1 MIPSADAR
9 AAVVVTLVLA
19 AVVFPA
25 CGTEG
30 DGSGDAVADSTA
42 HESLPKSARVPRIG
56 SGPRYR
62 PKPAGRLTAS
72 AASVASA
79 APIGDLRCTRA
90 PGERFGVHL
99 EIFAREIDVV
109 IPAGIGIA
117 PPLRRDGA
125 YVRGGRCSYPAR
137 TVEPTGLI
145 EVEKGSPLTLGN
157 FFDIWGQPLSS
168 SRVLTFRARSGR
180 RVSAFVDGRQW
191 RGSLRSIPL
200 QRHKA
205 IVVEVGGYF
214 PPTER
219 YLFPPGL

>member
-1 MIPSADAR
+1 MIQSADAC
-9 AAVVVTLVLA
+9 AAVVAALVLA
-19 AVVFPA
+19 AVAFSA

-30 DGSGDAVADSTA
+30 GGSGDAVAGSTA
-42 HESLPKSARVPRIG
+42 HEGLPKSMRVPRIG

-62 PKPAGRLTAS
+62 PKPAGRLAALAS
-72 AASVASA
+72 PV
-79 APIGDLRCTRA
+79 GDQRCTPA
-90 PGERFGVHL
+90 VAERFGVHL

-117 PPLRRDGA
+117 PPFRRDGA
-125 YVRGGRCSYPAR
+125 YVRGGRCFYPAR

-145 EVEKGSPLTLGN
+145 EVEKGSSLTLGD

-168 SRVLTFRARSGR
+168 SQVLTFRARSGR
-180 RVSAFVDGRQW
+180 RVSAFVDGRRW
-191 RGSLRSIPL
+191 HGSPRSIPL

-214 PPTER
+214 PPTKK

>member
-1 MIPSADAR
+1 MLIV
-9 AAVVVTLVLA
+9 AAVA
-19 AVVFPA
+19 FPA

-30 DGSGDAVADSTA
+30 SGSGDAVADSNA
-42 HESLPKSARVPRIG
+42 QKSLQKGMRVPRIG
-56 SGPRYR
+56 SGTRYR
-62 PKPAGRLTAS
+62 PKAAGRLAAS
-72 AASVASA
+72 AALVASA
-79 APIGDLRCTRA
+79 GPNGDLHCTPTA
-90 PGERFGVHL
+90 GERFGVHL
-99 EIFAREIDVV
+99 EIFARELDVV
-109 IPAGIGIA
+109 IPAGVGIA

-137 TVEPTGLI
+137 TTEPTGQI
-145 EVEKGSPLTLGN
+145 EVEKGSSLTLGD

-180 RVSAFVDGRQW
+180 RVTAFVDGRRW
-191 RGSLRSIPL
+191 RGSPRSIPL

-214 PPTER
+214 PPTKR